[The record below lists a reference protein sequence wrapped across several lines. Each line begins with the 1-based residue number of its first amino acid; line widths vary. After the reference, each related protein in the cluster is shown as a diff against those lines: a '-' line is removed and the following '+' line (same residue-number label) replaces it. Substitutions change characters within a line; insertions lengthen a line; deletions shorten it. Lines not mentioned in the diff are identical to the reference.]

1 MKEFFEQIKEK
12 VEEIKNS
19 PGTIF
24 GLVFPY
30 FLVIGILIG
39 LYFISKLEFIARQ
52 KVPAVMKDTT
62 ALIMDLQMREAKV
75 VPPVNLSDIK
85 TATPQLLSEGE
96 TLYKSN
102 CASCHGETGAGGGPA
117 SAGLNPAPRNF
128 TSLEGWKNGPKL
140 SQIYTTLQEG
150 IAGSSMVSYDYLLP
164 EQKFALAHYIRTN
177 FVPNP
182 PEDTQSDLDALDAT
196 YNLSAGQQL
205 PAQIPVALAKTVL
218 MKEYEPY
225 LTRVENAINKIENS
239 NFKNFFSQVTSDKRV
254 ALMFLV
260 KNFDGMNSE
269 QNFRKI
275 VLNNVNQNGFNGRV
289 FNLSDQ
295 QWSELYRFLM
305 SII

>member
-1 MKEFFEQIKEK
+1 MKEFFEQIREK

-30 FLVIGILIG
+30 FLIVGILIG
-39 LYFISKLEFIARQ
+39 LYFISKLEFLSRQ
-52 KVPAVMKDTT
+52 KVPPTLRDTVVV
-62 ALIMDLQMREAKV
+62 ADLQMREAKV
-75 VPPVNLSDIK
+75 VPPVKLSEIK
-85 TATPQLLSEGE
+85 NATPQLLSEGE

-128 TSLEGWKNGPKL
+128 TSLDGWKNGAKL

-150 IAGSSMVSYDYLLP
+150 IPGSSMVSYDYLLP

-182 PEDTQSDLDALDAT
+182 PEDSQSDLEALDAT
-196 YNLSAGQQL
+196 YNLSAGQEL
-205 PAQIPVALAKTVL
+205 PAQIPVAIAKAVISQ
-218 MKEYEPY
+218 ENQQY
-225 LTRVENAINKIENS
+225 LTKVESSLTKIENS
-239 NFKNFFSQVTSDKRV
+239 PAGNFFSKFTSNNKV

-260 KNFDGMNSE
+260 KNFDNINSE
-269 QNFRKI
+269 QNFKKI
-275 VLNNVNQNGFNGRV
+275 VINNVNQNGFNGNV
-289 FNLSDQ
+289 FNLSEQ
-295 QWSELYRFLM
+295 EWSELYKLIV
-305 SII
+305 SVI

>member
-30 FLVIGILIG
+30 FLIVGILIG
-39 LYFISKLEFIARQ
+39 LYFISKLEFLSRQ
-52 KVPAVMKDTT
+52 KVPPVLRDTVVV
-62 ALIMDLQMREAKV
+62 ADLQVREAKV
-75 VPPVNLSDIK
+75 VPPVNLSEIRNP
-85 TATPQLLSEGE
+85 TPQLLSEGE

-128 TSLEGWKNGPKL
+128 TSPDGWKNGAKL

-150 IAGSSMVSYDYLLP
+150 IPGSSMVSYDYLLP

-182 PEDTQSDLDALDAT
+182 PEDSQSDLDALDAT

-205 PAQIPVALAKTVL
+205 PAQIPVAVAKSVL
-218 MKEYEPY
+218 SQESEKY
-225 LTRVENAINKIENS
+225 LSVVESTLNKIESSLN
-239 NFKNFFSQVTSDKRV
+239 KNFFYGLTSDSKV
-254 ALMFLV
+254 AVMFLV
-260 KNFDGMNSE
+260 KNFNIINSE
-269 QNFRKI
+269 QNLKKI
-275 VLNNVNQNGFNGRV
+275 VINNVNQNGFNGNV
-289 FNLSDQ
+289 FNLSEQD
-295 QWSELYRFLM
+295 WSELYKF
-305 SII
+305 IISVI

>member
-12 VEEIKNS
+12 VDEIKNS

-30 FLVIGILIG
+30 FLIVGVLIG
-39 LYFISKLEFIARQ
+39 LYFVSKLEFLTRQ
-52 KVPAVMKDTT
+52 KVPPVLRDTVVVS
-62 ALIMDLQMREAKV
+62 DLQMREAKV
-75 VPPVNLSDIK
+75 VPPVNLAEIK
-85 TATPQLLSEGE
+85 NATPQLLSEGE

-128 TSLEGWKNGPKL
+128 TSADGWKNGPKL

-150 IAGSSMVSYDYLLP
+150 IPGSAMVSYDYLLP

-182 PEDTQSDLDALDAT
+182 PEDSQADLDALDAT
-196 YNLSAGQQL
+196 YNLSAGQEI
-205 PAQIPVALAKTVL
+205 PAQIPVAVAKTII
-218 MKEYEPY
+218 
-225 LTRVENAINKIENS
+225 TQENKQNLNKVQSALSKIESSQN
-239 NFKNFFSQVTSDKRV
+239 KNFFFRVTSNSNV

-260 KNFDGMNSE
+260 KNFNNINSE
-269 QNFRKI
+269 QNFKKI
-275 VLNNVNQNGFNGRV
+275 VINNVNQNGFNGNV

-295 QWSELYRFLM
+295 EWSDLYKMIVSVL
-305 SII
+305 

>member
-12 VEEIKNS
+12 IDEIKNS

-30 FLVIGILIG
+30 FLIVGVLIG
-39 LYFISKLEFIARQ
+39 LYFVSKLEFLSRQ
-52 KVPAVMKDTT
+52 KVPPVLRDTVVV
-62 ALIMDLQMREAKV
+62 ADLQLREAKV
-75 VPPVNLSDIK
+75 VPPVKLSEIK
-85 TATPQLLSEGE
+85 NATPQLLSEGE

-128 TSLEGWKNGPKL
+128 TSPDGWKNGPKL

-150 IAGSSMVSYDYLLP
+150 IPGSAMVSYDYLLP

-182 PEDTQSDLDALDAT
+182 PEDTQADLDALDAT
-196 YNLSAGQQL
+196 YNLSAGQEI
-205 PAQIPVALAKTVL
+205 PAQIPVALAKTIIYQEN
-218 MKEYEPY
+218 KEN
-225 LTRVENAINKIENS
+225 LNRAENALSKIENS
-239 NFKNFFSQVTSDKRV
+239 PSKKFFSQVTSNKNV

-260 KNFDGMNSE
+260 KNFNSINSE
-269 QNFRKI
+269 QNFKKI
-275 VLNNVNQNGFNGRV
+275 VINNVNQNGFNGNV

-295 QWSELYRFLM
+295 EWSELYKLVI
-305 SII
+305 SVL

>member
-30 FLVIGILIG
+30 FLIVGILIG
-39 LYFISKLEFIARQ
+39 LYFISKLEFLSRQ
-52 KVPAVMKDTT
+52 KVPPVLRDTVVV
-62 ALIMDLQMREAKV
+62 ADLQVREAKV
-75 VPPVNLSDIK
+75 VPPVNLSEIRNP
-85 TATPQLLSEGE
+85 TPQLLSEGE

-128 TSLEGWKNGPKL
+128 TSPDGWKNGAKL

-150 IAGSSMVSYDYLLP
+150 IPGSSMVSYDYLLP

-182 PEDTQSDLDALDAT
+182 PEDSQSDLDALDAT
-196 YNLSAGQQL
+196 YNLSAGQQI
-205 PAQIPVALAKTVL
+205 PAQIPVAVAKSVL
-218 MKEYEPY
+218 SQESEKY
-225 LTRVENAINKIENS
+225 LSVVESTLNKIESSLN
-239 NFKNFFSQVTSDKRV
+239 KNFFYGLTSDSKV
-254 ALMFLV
+254 AVMFLV
-260 KNFDGMNSE
+260 KNFNIINSE
-269 QNFRKI
+269 QNLKKI
-275 VLNNVNQNGFNGRV
+275 VIKNVNQNGFNGNV
-289 FNLSDQ
+289 FNLSEQD
-295 QWSELYRFLM
+295 WSELYKF
-305 SII
+305 IISVI

>member
-1 MKEFFEQIKEK
+1 MREFFEQIKEK
-12 VEEIKNS
+12 IEEIKNS

-30 FLVIGILIG
+30 FLIVGILIG
-39 LYFISKLEFIARQ
+39 LYFISKMEFLSRQ
-52 KVPAVMKDTT
+52 NVPPVLRDTVVVS
-62 ALIMDLQMREAKV
+62 DLQMREAKI
-75 VPPVNLSDIK
+75 VPPINLSEIK
-85 TATPQLLSEGE
+85 NPTPQLLSEGE

-128 TSLEGWKNGPKL
+128 TSPDGWKNGAKL

-150 IAGSSMVSYDYLLP
+150 IPGSAMVSYDYLLP

-182 PEDTQSDLDALDAT
+182 PEDSQADLEALDAT

-205 PAQIPVALAKTVL
+205 PAQIPVALAKTIVYQ
-218 MKEYEPY
+218 ENEPNFNKVDNT
-225 LTRVENAINKIENS
+225 LLKIENS
-239 NFKNFFSQVTSDKRV
+239 SYKNFFLRLTNNNKV
-254 ALMFLV
+254 AVMFLV
-260 KNFDGMNSE
+260 RNADSITNE
-269 QNFRKI
+269 QNFKKI
-275 VLNNVNQNGFNGRV
+275 VLNNVNQNGFNGNV

-295 QWSELYRFLM
+295 EWTELYKF
-305 SII
+305 IISVL

>member
-1 MKEFFEQIKEK
+1 MKEFFEQIREK
-12 VEEIKNS
+12 IEEIKNS

-52 KVPAVMKDTT
+52 KVPAVMSDTT
-62 ALIMDLQMREAKV
+62 AVVTDLQIREAKV

-128 TSLEGWKNGPKL
+128 TSLDGWKNGPKL
-140 SQIYTTLQEG
+140 SQIYITLQEG
-150 IAGSSMVSYDYLLP
+150 ISGGAMVSYDYLLP

-205 PAQIPVALAKTVL
+205 PAQIPIAIAKTVI
-218 MKEYEPY
+218 MNEYEPA
-225 LTRVENAINKIENS
+225 LARVENAMNKIENS
-239 NFKNFFSQVTSDKRV
+239 NFKNFFNQITSNKQV

-260 KNFDGMNSE
+260 KNFDGMKSE
-269 QNFRKI
+269 QNFREI

-295 QWSELYRFLM
+295 EWSELYKFLN
-305 SII
+305 SVL

>member
-30 FLVIGILIG
+30 FLIIGILIG

-62 ALIMDLQMREAKV
+62 TVVMDLQMREAKV

-85 TATPQLLSEGE
+85 NATPQLLSEGE
-96 TLYKSN
+96 KLYKSN

-150 IAGSSMVSYDYLLP
+150 IPGSAMVSYDYLLP

-182 PEDTQSDLDALDAT
+182 PEDTQSDLEALDAT

-218 MKEYEPY
+218 MKEYEPS

-239 NFKNFFSQVTSDKRV
+239 NFKNFFSQITSNKQIAV
-254 ALMFLV
+254 MFLV
-260 KNFDGMNSE
+260 KNFDSMNNE
-269 QNFRKI
+269 QNFKKI
-275 VLNNVNQNGFNGRV
+275 ALNNVNQNGFNGTI

-295 QWSELYRFLM
+295 QWSELYMFLM
-305 SII
+305 SIL

>member
-1 MKEFFEQIKEK
+1 MREFFEQIKEK
-12 VEEIKNS
+12 IEEIKNS

-30 FLVIGILIG
+30 FLIVGILIG
-39 LYFISKLEFIARQ
+39 LYFISKMEFLSRQ
-52 KVPAVMKDTT
+52 NVPPVLRDTVVVS
-62 ALIMDLQMREAKV
+62 DLQMREAKI
-75 VPPVNLSDIK
+75 VPPINLSEIK
-85 TATPQLLSEGE
+85 NPTTQLLSEGE

-128 TSLEGWKNGPKL
+128 TSPDGWKNGAKL

-150 IAGSSMVSYDYLLP
+150 IPGSAMVSYDYLLP

-182 PEDTQSDLDALDAT
+182 PEDSQADLEALDAT

-205 PAQIPVALAKTVL
+205 PAQIPVALAKTIVYQ
-218 MKEYEPY
+218 ENEPN
-225 LTRVENAINKIENS
+225 LNKVDNTLLKIENS
-239 NFKNFFSQVTSDKRV
+239 SYKNFFLRLTNNNKV
-254 ALMFLV
+254 AVMFLV
-260 KNFDGMNSE
+260 RNADSITNE
-269 QNFRKI
+269 QNFKKI
-275 VLNNVNQNGFNGRV
+275 VLNNVNQNGFNGNV

-295 QWSELYRFLM
+295 EWTELYKF
-305 SII
+305 IISVL

>member
-12 VEEIKNS
+12 VDEIKNS

-30 FLVIGILIG
+30 FLIVGVLIG
-39 LYFISKLEFIARQ
+39 LYFVSKLEFLTRQ
-52 KVPAVMKDTT
+52 KVPPVLRDTVVVS
-62 ALIMDLQMREAKV
+62 DLQMREAKV
-75 VPPVNLSDIK
+75 VPPVNLTEIK
-85 TATPQLLSEGE
+85 NATPQLLSEGE

-128 TSLEGWKNGPKL
+128 TSADGWKNGPKL

-150 IAGSSMVSYDYLLP
+150 IPGGAMVSYDYLLP

-182 PEDTQSDLDALDAT
+182 PEDTQADLDALDAT
-196 YNLSAGQQL
+196 YNLSAGQEI
-205 PAQIPVALAKTVL
+205 PAQIPVAVAKTII
-218 MKEYEPY
+218 
-225 LTRVENAINKIENS
+225 TQENEKNLNKVQSALSKIENS
-239 NFKNFFSQVTSDKRV
+239 QNKNLFFRVTSNSNV

-260 KNFDGMNSE
+260 KNFNSINSE
-269 QNFRKI
+269 QNFKKI
-275 VLNNVNQNGFNGRV
+275 VINNVNQNGFNGNV

-295 QWSELYRFLM
+295 EWSDLYKMTVSVL
-305 SII
+305 

>member
-30 FLVIGILIG
+30 FLIVGILIG
-39 LYFISKLEFIARQ
+39 LYFVSKIEFLSRQ
-52 KVPAVMKDTT
+52 KVPPVLRDTVVV
-62 ALIMDLQMREAKV
+62 ADLQMREAKT
-75 VPPVNLSDIK
+75 VPPVNLSEIK
-85 TATPQLLSEGE
+85 NATPQLLSEGE

-128 TSLEGWKNGPKL
+128 TSPDGWKNGPKL

-150 IAGSSMVSYDYLLP
+150 IPGSAMVSYDYLLP

-182 PEDTQSDLDALDAT
+182 PEDSQSDLDALDAT
-196 YNLSAGQQL
+196 YNLSAGQQI
-205 PAQIPVALAKTVL
+205 PAQIPVAIAKTVIFR
-218 MKEYEPY
+218 ENEQY
-225 LTRVENAINKIENS
+225 LAKVEAALTKIESSAN
-239 NFKNFFSQVTSDKRV
+239 KNLFSKVTNNGKV

-260 KNFDGMNSE
+260 KNFSNIESE
-269 QNFRKI
+269 QNFKKI
-275 VLNNVNQNGFNGRV
+275 VINNVNQNGFNGNI
-289 FNLSDQ
+289 FSLSEQ
-295 QWSELYRFLM
+295 EWTELYKLIT
-305 SII
+305 SVI

>member
-30 FLVIGILIG
+30 FLIVGILIG
-39 LYFISKLEFIARQ
+39 LYFVSKIEFLSRQ
-52 KVPAVMKDTT
+52 KVPPVLRDTVVV
-62 ALIMDLQMREAKV
+62 ADLQMREAKT
-75 VPPVNLSDIK
+75 VPPVNLSEIK
-85 TATPQLLSEGE
+85 NATPQLLSEGE

-128 TSLEGWKNGPKL
+128 TSPDGWKNGPKL
-140 SQIYTTLQEG
+140 SQVYTTLQEG
-150 IAGSSMVSYDYLLP
+150 IPGSAMVSYDYLLP

-182 PEDTQSDLDALDAT
+182 PEDSQSDLDALDAT
-196 YNLSAGQQL
+196 YNLSAGQKI
-205 PAQIPVALAKTVL
+205 PAQIPVAIAKTVIFR
-218 MKEYEPY
+218 ENEQY
-225 LTRVENAINKIENS
+225 LAKVEAALTKIESSAN
-239 NFKNFFSQVTSDKRV
+239 KNLFSKVTNNGKV

-260 KNFDGMNSE
+260 KNFSNIESE
-269 QNFRKI
+269 QNFKKI
-275 VLNNVNQNGFNGRV
+275 VINNVNQNGFNGNI
-289 FNLSDQ
+289 FNLSEQ
-295 QWSELYRFLM
+295 EWTELYKLIT
-305 SII
+305 SVI

>member
-1 MKEFFEQIKEK
+1 MREFFEQIKEK
-12 VEEIKNS
+12 IEEIKNS

-30 FLVIGILIG
+30 FLIVGILIG
-39 LYFISKLEFIARQ
+39 LYFISKMEFLSRQ
-52 KVPAVMKDTT
+52 NVPPVLRDTVVVS
-62 ALIMDLQMREAKV
+62 DLQMREAKI
-75 VPPVNLSDIK
+75 VPPINLSEIK
-85 TATPQLLSEGE
+85 NPTPQLLSEGE

-128 TSLEGWKNGPKL
+128 TSPDGWKNGAKL

-150 IAGSSMVSYDYLLP
+150 IPGSAMVSYDYLLP

-182 PEDTQSDLDALDAT
+182 PEDSQADLEALDAT

-205 PAQIPVALAKTVL
+205 PAQIPVALAKTIVYQ
-218 MKEYEPY
+218 ENEPN
-225 LTRVENAINKIENS
+225 LNKVDNTLLKIENS
-239 NFKNFFSQVTSDKRV
+239 SYKNFFLRLTNNNKV
-254 ALMFLV
+254 AVMFLV
-260 KNFDGMNSE
+260 RNADSITNE
-269 QNFRKI
+269 QNFKKI
-275 VLNNVNQNGFNGRV
+275 VLNNVNQNGFNGNL

-295 QWSELYRFLM
+295 EWTELYKF
-305 SII
+305 IISVL